1 MSCFVVTRRSK
12 FHQPLRVPCLFLRA
26 LDWRGFGHRAHGAFL
41 YIYIYIYIYILNVII
56 LYDIIL
62 YYTILYYTI
71 LYYTMQI
78 LYLSAVARLRCTCC
92 LFHALCRCGLIA
104 LTPNIMLRYITLHQ
118 IASHPITQIMLHCAC
133 CSNEDPAKSG
143 LKSKRNLNVEG
154 GLS

>member
-1 MSCFVVTRRSK
+1 MFCCDTQVEVSPAAEGSLFVSAGPGLEGLWAPGSRRL
-12 FHQPLRVPCLFLRA
+12 P
-26 LDWRGFGHRAHGAFL
+26 L

-143 LKSKRNLNVEG
+143 LKSKRILNVEG